1 MFHMWDW
8 GAGMGWWMGFG
19 VIWMILFWGVIIALI
34 VWAVK
39 RFTGSPD
46 SNRNNEALDIARERY
61 ARGDISK
68 EEFEQIKK
76 TLL

>member
-8 GAGMGWWMGFG
+8 SAGMGWWTGFG
-19 VIWMILFWGVIIALI
+19 VIWMVLFWGAIIALI

-39 RFTGSPD
+39 KLTSGSD
-46 SNRNNEALDIARERY
+46 SNRKNDALDIARERY
-61 ARGDISK
+61 ARGDISR

-76 TLL
+76 TL